1 MARILA
7 ASPLPTSKFSSAS
20 SRQTS
25 AHARWLPSPL
35 ESLLLAPQV
44 TIKPFRFLT
53 VVQSPLPAFPSFSIY
68 KRNLLKA
75 RVVTCVR
82 VIERYRE

>member
-7 ASPLPTSKFSSAS
+7 ASPLPTSKISSAS

-25 AHARWLPSPL
+25 AYARWLPSHPSAC
-35 ESLLLAPQV
+35 SLRHKI

-53 VVQSPLPAFPSFSIY
+53 VLQSPLPAFPSFSIY

-75 RVVTCVR
+75 PGGNLRPGH
-82 VIERYRE
+82 